1 MIDGIERCWMH
12 ILNVTAK
19 KFGDFSCAVV
29 GYNIRIILT
38 ENRLVITEVYGQHSL
53 FIGEL

>member
-1 MIDGIERCWMH
+1 MH
-12 ILNVTAK
+12 ILNVNAK
-19 KFGDFSCAVV
+19 KFGDFSCGVV

-38 ENRLVITEVYGQHSL
+38 ENRLVITEVYDQHSL